1 MRLRMRHLA
10 LLTAALAMAATVA
23 AAAPAAKRKPL
34 ATAKVVECS
43 KGATPALRYAVFRA
57 AARRVAETDR
67 MWIKFRLQ
75 ERVGAGRFRTVAA
88 PGLGVWRKSR
98 SGVRRFG
105 VRQRVLELAEGASY
119 RVSVLY
125 RWYDGDGELL
135 RRTRRLS
142 PTCRQAG
149 MLPNLRVTRVGA
161 RRVNG
166 TVRYAVDVLNRGRA
180 PSKPTSLALSVDGDL
195 VDTPA
200 FAALAAGE
208 TRRVFVNGPACNARV
223 KATIDPDDV
232 VAEGS
237 ERDNSRTVP
246 CPVQ

>member
-10 LLTAALAMAATVA
+10 LLTLALALTAPAT
-23 AAAPAAKRKPL
+23 AAPAAKRPL
-34 ATAKVVECS
+34 ATAKVVQCS

-57 AARRVAETDR
+57 AARRVAGTDR
-67 MWIKFRLQ
+67 MWIKFKLQ

-119 RVSVLY
+119 RVAVQY
-125 RWYDGDGELL
+125 RWYDDAGEVL
-135 RRTRRLS
+135 RRARRIS
-142 PTCRQAG
+142 PGCRQG
-149 MLPNLRVTRVGA
+149 GVLPNLRVTRVGA

-166 TVRYAVDVLNRGRA
+166 TVRYAVDVFNRGRA
-180 PSKPTSLALSVDGDL
+180 ASKPTTLALSVDGDV

-200 FAALAAGE
+200 FGALAAGE
-208 TRRVFVNGPACNARV
+208 TRRVFVNGPACTSRIR
-223 KATIDPDDV
+223 ATIDPDDL
-232 VAEGS
+232 VAEGN
-237 ERDNSRTVP
+237 ERDNSRSVA